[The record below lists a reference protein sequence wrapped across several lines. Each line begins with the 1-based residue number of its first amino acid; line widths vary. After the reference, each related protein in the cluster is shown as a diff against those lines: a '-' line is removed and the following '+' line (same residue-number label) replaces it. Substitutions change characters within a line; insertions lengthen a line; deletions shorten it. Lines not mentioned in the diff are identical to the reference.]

1 MSEPDRSETPAVHR
15 MTRTRAADLTPEE
28 REARARHRQEARAKQ
43 AERQQRVHRAIQLQL
58 GGATLD
64 QIAAEC
70 GFYDRS
76 AAKRAIDKHLSQEV
90 KPATE
95 ELRARS
101 IRRLDQLLLS
111 VWTDALA
118 RPKLDAQ
125 GNVVEDVD
133 WQRRNAAV
141 ELVIRIEDRR
151 ARLEGLD
158 KPLKIDLDQ
167 HARELARYYG
177 LPEDDLIAEM
187 QEVRAEARRN
197 GLRLVS

>member
-1 MSEPDRSETPAVHR
+1 MSEPDRPETAVVHG

-28 REARARHRQEARAKQ
+28 RQARAEHRRASRAKQ
-43 AERQQRVHRAIQLQL
+43 AERQQRVQRAIQLQL

-64 QIAAEC
+64 QIAVEC

-76 AAKRAIDKHLSQEV
+76 AAKRAIDKQLAQDV
-90 KPATE
+90 KPATD

-118 RPKLDAQ
+118 RPKYDQ
-125 GNVVEDVD
+125 GGNLLEDVD

-158 KPLKIDLDQ
+158 KPLKVDLDA

-197 GLRLVS
+197 GLRLVG